1 MTKLPRLADAL
12 RDVLGRTANRL
23 ARRTGFVRR
32 QRKLTGA
39 TFVQALVFGWLDDPE
54 APLSHLADTAAAV
67 GCPVA
72 AQSLDARFS
81 EAAAG
86 LLEAVLERAIGV
98 LVCGR
103 AVTEGL
109 LARFDGVDLIDA
121 TVVAL
126 PDIAAVQWPGVGG
139 STPADGRAALKI
151 EVRLGLTDGAIA
163 ASMMP
168 GRHHDQRGPLAHVA
182 VPPGSLQVADLGYFS
197 LERFAEIGDAEIGD
211 AGAFWLSR
219 LRVGTVL
226 AGASG
231 ARLDVL
237 VAAAQADRLGGLDV
251 RLGVRGL
258 PCRLV
263 ACRLSQAV
271 ADERRRRLK
280 RSAQKHGR
288 TPSRARLALCAWTVL
303 VTNAPAERLSAA
315 GARALYRARW
325 QVELLFKL
333 WKSRGGLSR
342 SRSANPWRVVCEV
355 YAKLLAGLVAHWVTA
370 AGLWAVASRSAVKA
384 WSVVSSHARHLAVC
398 LWSRS
403 RLSEAL
409 RVVVGVL
416 ESGCRVNPRSGHP
429 CTYQQLTAP
438 SACALT

>member
-39 TFVQALVFGWLDDPE
+39 AFVQALVFGWLDDPE

-72 AQSLDARFS
+72 VQSLDARFS
-81 EAAAG
+81 ETAAG
-86 LLEAVLERAIGV
+86 LLRAVLERAIGV
-98 LVCGR
+98 LVCGP

-121 TVVAL
+121 TVIAL
-126 PDIAAVQWPGVGG
+126 PDIAAAQWPGVGG
-139 STPADGRAALKI
+139 SAPADGRAALKV
-151 EVRLGLTDGAIA
+151 EVRLGLADGAIA
-163 ASMMP
+163 ASLMP

-182 VPPGSLQVADLGYFS
+182 VPPGALQVADLGYFS
-197 LERFAEIGDAEIGD
+197 LERFAEIGA

-219 LRVGTVL
+219 LRVDTVL
-226 AGASG
+226 ADAGG

-237 VAAAQADRLGGLDV
+237 AAAAQADRLGGLDV
-251 RLGVRGL
+251 RLGVRAL

-263 ACRLSQAV
+263 ACRVPQAV
-271 ADERRRRLK
+271 AAERRRRLK

-288 TPSRARLALCAWTVL
+288 TPSRSRLALCAWTVL

-333 WKSRGGLSR
+333 WKSRGGLCR

-398 LWSRS
+398 LGSRR
-403 RLSEAL
+403 RLCEAL
-409 RVVVGVL
+409 GVVVGVL
-416 ESGCRVNPRSGHP
+416 RAGCRVNARAGHR

-438 SACALT
+438 AACALT